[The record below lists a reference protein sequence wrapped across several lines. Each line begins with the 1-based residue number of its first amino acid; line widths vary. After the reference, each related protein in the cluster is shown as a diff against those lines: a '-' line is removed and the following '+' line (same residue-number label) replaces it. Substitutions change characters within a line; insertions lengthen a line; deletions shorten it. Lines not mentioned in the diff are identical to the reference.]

1 MVTTPVLLDFPRSR
15 DDARPVTSIGK
26 LRSNLRT
33 KRALARQSGNQAR
46 GGRAG
51 GEGVRLASWFACAK
65 TVRNLTMAGTMMLSA
80 IGRHPWKKPTAA
92 ETQKTQHFSTQ
103 DLLVRLA

>member
-1 MVTTPVLLDFPRSR
+1 MRHGYSPVLLDFPRPG
-15 DDARPVTSIGK
+15 DDARHVTSIDM

-51 GEGVRLASWFACAK
+51 GEGVRLASSSTCRK
-65 TVRNLTMAGTMMLSA
+65 TARSLIMAGPPLASA
-80 IGRHPWKKPTAA
+80 LRGVPRKNHDKHT
-92 ETQKTQHFSTQ
+92 THNRDTF
-103 DLLVRLA
+103 